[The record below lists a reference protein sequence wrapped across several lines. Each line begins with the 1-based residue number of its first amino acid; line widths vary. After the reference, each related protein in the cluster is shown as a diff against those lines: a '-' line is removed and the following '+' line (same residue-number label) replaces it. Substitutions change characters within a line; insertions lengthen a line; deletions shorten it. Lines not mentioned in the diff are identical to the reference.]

1 MTVLE
6 SAPAGEPQPDAMDA
20 TSAETARAAAA
31 VPTHPAASAR
41 HEGPE
46 EAAGHVHWD
55 ATGPVGAPPIV
66 FVHGA
71 MMGRAVWSPQ
81 VTALADRYRCV
92 SVDLPGHGT
101 QRGMPFS
108 LEAAAAGVA
117 AAIDQAA
124 GGRAVVVGL
133 SLGGYVSMTVAARHP
148 DKVRGLVIAGSTREP
163 VGVSRL
169 AFLLYGWGLRL
180 APEPAVRTVAL
191 AWFRRRYGP
200 GLGAAITAGGHF
212 AKGGSQA
219 VRHLIGGRFRDKL
232 MAYGGPILVINGT
245 MDLVF
250 RIGAGRF
257 LAGVPGVTNRTIS
270 RAGHLSNVDRPEA
283 FTGLVE
289 DFIATLPE

>member
-1 MTVLE
+1 M
-6 SAPAGEPQPDAMDA
+6 PQPDP
-20 TSAETARAAAA
+20 
-31 VPTHPAASAR
+31 VASR
-41 HEGPE
+41 D
-46 EAAGHVHWD
+46 VHWE
-55 ATGPVGAPPIV
+55 ATGPEGAPPIV

-71 MMGRAVWSPQ
+71 MMGRSVWSPQ
-81 VTALADRYRCV
+81 VTALADRYRCI

-101 QRGMPFS
+101 QRGAPFN
-108 LEAAAAGVA
+108 LDEAAAGVA

-124 GGRAVVVGL
+124 GGRAVLVGL

-163 VGVSRL
+163 VGLSRL
-169 AFLLYGWGLRL
+169 GFQLYGWGLRL

-200 GLGAAITAGGHF
+200 GVAMAITAGGHF

-232 MAYGGPILVINGT
+232 KAYGGPILVINGS

-257 LAGVPGVTNRTIS
+257 LAGVPGVTNVMIP

-283 FTGLVE
+283 FTGLLE
-289 DFIATLPE
+289 RFIETLAP